1 MKCRLLLYFIF
12 IQLTIE
18 LKAQNVGINISGATP
33 NTAALLDIDAAGTS
47 PKLGLL
53 IPRIT
58 SAEKTAITLSAAA
71 QGLVIYQTDGVQGF
85 YYNTSITTTPSWSYL
100 SPSGTNWSIAGNAL
114 TGTLPATPTEWIG
127 STNAADWIVKT
138 NGAERMRINSLGNV
152 GINTATASIL
162 DMLDVTSSNGSYNAI
177 LGTHTSAGVGTAY
190 YGVGGTVIN
199 AAYTTAAGYLGYH
212 NSGNKTFG
220 VYGASGDMAGLFLG
234 KVGINSVPSAL
245 TSADLEIR
253 NTAAGN
259 PAVAMFHQTASQ
271 STSGTVLNR
280 IDFGDN
286 YQTTAEAQI
295 TAIRGAAGGAGDL
308 PTDLSFSNTPDAS
321 AILTERMRILY
332 NGNVGI
338 GTAAPTQ
345 LLHVAGGSVLTNRA
359 YAASTTNVA
368 ANTAAFNTGANP
380 LTQVQI
386 TDNGSS
392 TANGSLTYGATAIEG
407 QYVWITN
414 NDAQSVP
421 FASTSPSTTIPAG
434 KTMCFVYINS
444 AWESVSADNAN
455 SLNWTT
461 TGNTGTTAGSN
472 FMGTTDSVALVF
484 KTNNH
489 QSGRIGLIT
498 SADNNTSFGA
508 LAMNSIST
516 GHYNTAVGSNA
527 MLNSTTG
534 NYNAA
539 LGYQAMRKNTSGT
552 SNTAIGA
559 QALDSNTVGSA
570 NTALGTQA
578 LRANVNGFFNS
589 ALGYQALTN
598 NTSGSANTAIGYAS
612 LGSNST
618 GGSNT
623 GLGFYSLYNN
633 ISGSFNTGIGRGALF
648 NDTTGNNNTAVGYQA
663 LYQNGYGKSNTG
675 LGYGTLLYNETGDSN
690 VAIGYYALR
699 GATTG
704 STFNNNN
711 VALGSNAGL
720 NMTTGY
726 NNVLVGNNSGRN
738 IMSGFENVF
747 FGNKSGYSNTSG
759 NNNLFYGNYAG
770 YKNVSGGNNIFL
782 GQNSGYNNGGNKNI
796 FIGQN
801 SGMSNLLANS
811 NIFIGYESGY
821 YNTTGYENV
830 YIGERSGYNNLSGV
844 FNTSIGYLAGGSNVS
859 SSGNT
864 FVGMSAGYYTEGG
877 SNTAMGYNAGLG
889 TTTGAGNTMYGA
901 GTGGELRTGDDNTY
915 IGNNA
920 SSTAG
925 GDFTNSAAFGANAL
939 AWGSNYQRFG
949 DASVLKWG
957 FGTNPIPG
965 RSLQVGSTASN
976 GNGAYLTNGGAWT
989 NASDR
994 DKKTDI
1000 TPLNG
1005 REILFKIR
1013 QLDITRWRYKGTTEG
1028 DEYHVG
1034 PMAQDFY
1041 RLFQVGIDSLSIST
1055 IDPAGVSLIG
1065 VKQLSIELEEVKKE
1079 NAQLRKEIEILKT
1092 LNSPDVWKKLEE
1104 LQAQLNALKKEK

>member
-1 MKCRLLLYFIF
+1 M
-12 IQLTIE
+12 
-18 LKAQNVGINISGATP
+18 
-33 NTAALLDIDAAGTS
+33 
-47 PKLGLL
+47 
-53 IPRIT
+53 
-58 SAEKTAITLSAAA
+58 
-71 QGLVIYQTDGVQGF
+71 
-85 YYNTSITTTPSWSYL
+85 
-100 SPSGTNWSIAGNAL
+100 
-114 TGTLPATPTEWIG
+114 
-127 STNAADWIVKT
+127 
-138 NGAERMRINSLGNV
+138 
-152 GINTATASIL
+152 
-162 DMLDVTSSNGSYNAI
+162 
-177 LGTHTSAGVGTAY
+177 
-190 YGVGGTVIN
+190 
-199 AAYTTAAGYLGYH
+199 
-212 NSGNKTFG
+212 
-220 VYGASGDMAGLFLG
+220 
-234 KVGINSVPSAL
+234 
-245 TSADLEIR
+245 
-253 NTAAGN
+253 
-259 PAVAMFHQTASQ
+259 
-271 STSGTVLNR
+271 
-280 IDFGDN
+280 
-286 YQTTAEAQI
+286 
-295 TAIRGAAGGAGDL
+295 
-308 PTDLSFSNTPDAS
+308 
-321 AILTERMRILY
+321 
-332 NGNVGI
+332 
-338 GTAAPTQ
+338 
-345 LLHVAGGSVLTNRA
+345 
-359 YAASTTNVA
+359 
-368 ANTAAFNTGANP
+368 
-380 LTQVQI
+380 
-386 TDNGSS
+386 
-392 TANGSLTYGATAIEG
+392 
-407 QYVWITN
+407 
-414 NDAQSVP
+414 
-421 FASTSPSTTIPAG
+421 
-434 KTMCFVYINS
+434 
-444 AWESVSADNAN
+444 
-455 SLNWTT
+455 
-461 TGNTGTTAGSN
+461 
-472 FMGTTDSVALVF
+472 
-484 KTNNH
+484 
-489 QSGRIGLIT
+489 
-498 SADNNTSFGA
+498 
-508 LAMNSIST
+508 
-516 GHYNTAVGSNA
+516 
-527 MLNSTTG
+527 
-534 NYNAA
+534 
-539 LGYQAMRKNTSGT
+539 
-552 SNTAIGA
+552 
-559 QALDSNTVGSA
+559 
-570 NTALGTQA
+570 
-578 LRANVNGFFNS
+578 
-589 ALGYQALTN
+589 
-598 NTSGSANTAIGYAS
+598 
-612 LGSNST
+612 
-618 GGSNT
+618 
-623 GLGFYSLYNN
+623 
-633 ISGSFNTGIGRGALF
+633 
-648 NDTTGNNNTAVGYQA
+648 
-663 LYQNGYGKSNTG
+663 
-675 LGYGTLLYNETGDSN
+675 
-690 VAIGYYALR
+690 AIGYYALR